1 MASDVLRLYFEV
13 AGVVSD
19 QSRKR
24 EMQPSWLMLRFL
36 VELYSRFLRAGLPSR
51 LAMVC
56 FLWAF
61 FSGFFPARAETGR
74 IKKVIHQYALTSAN
88 DFPQR
93 DPRDWRLLAS
103 NDGGLTWT
111 TLDVRTD
118 EVFQARQQRK
128 VYPIDN
134 SIAFE
139 TYRLQIDRVRD
150 PNSASSVQL
159 AEIELMGQ
167 TDDDRAP
174 EPLFTDEISAQGDN
188 PPAETTVNLFDGRVE
203 TKWLDWAT
211 NETTRSSWIQWRYGV
226 PTETLVTNISQLLAL
241 RTRAGDGFPVKF
253 EAVVGGWLRAGN
265 RLCLVDATGCIE
277 LADLDGAADMT
288 PGQKVLLTG
297 ASGWGD
303 NQIRIRDGRVST
315 LGSTADT
322 NPERI
327 SLGQP
332 LLQGDDLRWV
342 EIAGEIQYQHST
354 GAEISFD
361 IQDGTSSMRVHLRD
375 PAKAGPLPPSGTRVS
390 VRGICLGAF
399 DERGQWV
406 AADLWAAGWDSLSM
420 LDSRA
425 VSELPPLASPRP
437 VQALEAP
444 PGTTTLTTIQQIRRL
459 NESQIRSR
467 PHVRIR
473 GIVTD
478 ELEGFIQDNTAG
490 IEVNFT
496 GDAKRKITGLG
507 DYIDV
512 DGWAG
517 LDDVGNPVVSMDQV
531 FVLGRGKLPEPQRL
545 TLSQL
550 MSGRIDGQWIEV
562 DGVVR
567 STDGSH
573 LVMICDGRELMATMG
588 AATDGLVNQLVDAE
602 VRVRGVGVT
611 AMDDEGRV
619 QGIRLLIPSL
629 EQVDVVA
636 PPSDPRMLPVRKI
649 GSLLGLNGPRESF
662 HRVKVEGV
670 VTLQENHKIFL
681 RDDTGNA
688 MAILKEDVMLD
699 ARFGHSRWSY
709 WQTPAT
715 TSAEPGMSFNPG
727 DRVEVVGFP
736 ETHRYSP
743 VLTEV
748 TLTKLGAAQPVKP
761 VEITANGIEEGGLD
775 SSLVKFAGILRGQ
788 TTIGAFIV
796 LAVEWQDRTLQVMV
810 PPIDGSSL
818 KIPLGSR
825 VQVTGICQVDP
836 APYPE
841 LGLGFGA
848 VRFLARSPDDLVVLA
863 RPSWWTMQRALA
875 LIGGMTAIL
884 LGSLVWIKE
893 LRRQVGER
901 TAQLSAEIE
910 LREHTERRHALDQE
924 RARIAND
931 LHDDLGANLTQII
944 FLSERVE
951 VARHDGQDVTHWF
964 DRIPATARR
973 TIQSLDEIVW
983 AINPRHDSLESLANY
998 LSQFAQEYLTLAGM
1012 RCVLDVPMVL
1022 PSVQLSAE
1030 VRHNLL
1036 LATREALQNSVT
1048 HGAATE
1054 VRLTLNLDENGVT
1067 ITIADNGKGFDAGS
1081 VSSAGNGLRNIR
1093 RRLEAV
1099 GGRREIT
1106 SRLGQGT
1113 VVTLFVPQK
1122 LLYSR
1127 VIDRSV
1133 ASNQEL

>member
-1 MASDVLRLYFEV
+1 
-13 AGVVSD
+13 
-19 QSRKR
+19 
-24 EMQPSWLMLRFL
+24 MLRFL
-36 VELYSRFLRAGLPSR
+36 AAHYSRFVHAGVLCR
-51 LAMVC
+51 LAIVC
-56 FLWAF
+56 CF
-61 FSGFFPARAETGR
+61 FGVMGPGALLAGADTGR
-74 IKKVIHQYALTSAN
+74 IKKAIREYALISAN

-93 DPRDWRLLAS
+93 DPRDWRLLGS
-103 NDGGLTWT
+103 NDGGQTWT

-128 VYPIDN
+128 VYQIN
-134 SIAFE
+134 NQTAFE

-150 PNSASSVQL
+150 PVSASSVQL
-159 AEIELMGQ
+159 AEIELKGQ
-167 TDDDRAP
+167 AGEDLEP
-174 EPLFTDEISAQGDN
+174 EPLFTDSISAQGDN
-188 PPAETTVNLFDGRVE
+188 PPAETTVNLFDGRIE
-203 TKWLDWAT
+203 TKWLDWST
-211 NETTRSSWIQWRYGV
+211 NETTRSSWIQWQYGV
-226 PTETLVTNISQLLAL
+226 PAETVVTNLSQLSAL
-241 RTRAGDGFPVKF
+241 RARASDGFPVRIAAVMAGR
-253 EAVVGGWLRAGN
+253 EADGN
-265 RLCLVDATGCIE
+265 QICLVDMTGCIE
-277 LADLDGAADMT
+277 LGGLAGAEELV
-288 PGQKVLLTG
+288 PGQKILLLGTTD
-297 ASGWGD
+297 WGEG
-303 NQIRIRDGRVST
+303 QIRIHNGRVHELAT
-315 LGSTADT
+315 PVVAA
-322 NPERI
+322 PEQI

-332 LLQGDDLRWV
+332 LFQGEDLPWV

-354 GAEISFD
+354 GDEISFD

-375 PAKAGPLPPSGTRVS
+375 PARSGPLPPPGTRVS

-399 DERGQWV
+399 NERGQWV
-406 AADLWAAGWDSLSM
+406 AANLWAAGWDSLS
-420 LDSRA
+420 LRNSQG
-425 VSELPPLASPRP
+425 VTELPRLSIPLAAQTI
-437 VQALEAP
+437 QAPAAA
-444 PGTTTLTTIQQIRRL
+444 TTLTTIEQIRRL
-459 NESQIRSR
+459 SDAQLRSR

-473 GIVTD
+473 GVVTD
-478 ELEGFIQDNTAG
+478 ELEGFIQDDTAG

-496 GDAKRKITGLG
+496 SDAKQKITGLG

-512 DGWAG
+512 DGWADV
-517 LDDVGNPVVSMDQV
+517 DDVGNPVVSVDQIV
-531 FVLGRGKLPEPQRL
+531 VLGRGKLPEPQRL
-545 TLSQL
+545 SLSQL

-562 DGVVR
+562 EGVVR

-573 LVMICDGRELMATMG
+573 LLIICDGRELMATMG
-588 AATDGLVNQLVDAE
+588 AANDGLVDQLVDAE
-602 VRVRGVGVT
+602 IRVRGVGVT

-636 PPSDPRMLPVRKI
+636 PPSDPQTLPVRKI

-670 VTLQENHKIFL
+670 VTLQENRKIFL
-681 RDDTGNA
+681 RDDTGSA
-688 MAILKEDVMLD
+688 MAILKENVMLD

-715 TSAEPGMSFNPG
+715 SADAPDVTFSPGE
-727 DRVEVVGFP
+727 RVQVVGFP

-748 TLTKLGAAQPVKP
+748 AITKLGTAQRLQPVD
-761 VEITANGIEEGGLD
+761 ITANGIEEGGLD
-775 SSLVKFAGILRGQ
+775 SSLVKFDGILRGQ
-788 TTIGAFIV
+788 TTIGANIV
-796 LAVEWQDRTLQVMV
+796 LAVEWQDRTLQVLV
-810 PPIDGSSL
+810 PATESSSL
-818 KIPLGSR
+818 KIPLGSKLR
-825 VQVTGICQVDP
+825 VTSICQVDP

-841 LGLGFGA
+841 LGLGVGA
-848 VRFLARSPDDLVVLA
+848 VRFLARSADDLVVLA
-863 RPSWWTMQRALA
+863 RPSWWTMQRALT
-875 LIGGMTAIL
+875 LMGGMTAII

-893 LRRQVGER
+893 LRHQVGER

-910 LREHTERRHALDQE
+910 LRERTERRHALDQE

-951 VARHDGQDVTHWF
+951 VARNDGQDVTRWF

-998 LSQFAQEYLTLAGM
+998 LSQFAQEYLTLAGL

-1022 PSVQLSAE
+1022 PSLPLSAE

-1048 HGAATE
+1048 HAAATE
-1054 VRLTLNLDENGVT
+1054 VRLTLKLDDEGVT
-1067 ITIADNGKGFDAGS
+1067 ITIADNGNGFDVDS
-1081 VSSAGNGLRNIR
+1081 VSATGNGLRNIR

-1099 GGRREIT
+1099 GGRREIS
-1106 SRLGQGT
+1106 SRPGQGT

-1122 LLYSR
+1122 LLPCR
-1127 VIDRSV
+1127 VIDPNGALPKES
-1133 ASNQEL
+1133 